1 MRTFFLISGITNTTL
16 RTKLLELKKPK
27 YEEVCEKVNAWAAT
41 TSTTKAIEKS
51 QNHEGK
57 ANVVKGKGGAK
68 GGAAGKA
75 RTPPPANIKIHP
87 RALDGKCFCCG
98 SATHVR
104 ENCERLAKAKCTGC
118 NQTGHYKN
126 VCLAEYKAWRNK
138 TFNITAT
145 PKKGKGANAN
155 KSEAATE
162 EITSAPPSDD
172 EYDSA
177 TE

>member
-57 ANVVKGKGGAK
+57 ANLVKGKGGAK

-75 RTPPPANIKIHP
+75 RTPLPANIKIHP
-87 RALDGKCFCCG
+87 RA
-98 SATHVR
+98 
-104 ENCERLAKAKCTGC
+104 
-118 NQTGHYKN
+118 
-126 VCLAEYKAWRNK
+126 
-138 TFNITAT
+138 
-145 PKKGKGANAN
+145 
-155 KSEAATE
+155 
-162 EITSAPPSDD
+162 
-172 EYDSA
+172 
-177 TE
+177 